1 MEIHRM
7 LALSTAHLS
16 QATLEKGTD
25 AFQLVTAFEKGEY
38 GWFVYVPEQQLLEEL
53 VEGLTEDVANCIRY
67 AAAQDMQWI
76 MFDRD
81 VDVIDQLASH

>member
-1 MEIHRM
+1 M

-25 AFQLVTAFEKGEY
+25 AFQRLSAFEKGEY
-38 GWFVYVPEQQLLEEL
+38 GWFVYVPEPQLLEEL
-53 VEGLTEDVANCIRY
+53 VEGLTDDIATCIRF

-81 VDVIDQLASH
+81 VDLIEQLASH

>member
-7 LALSTAHLS
+7 LAQSTAHLA
-16 QATLEKGTD
+16 QATLAKGAE
-25 AFQLVTAFEKGEY
+25 AFQRLSAFEKGEY
-38 GWFVYVPEQQLLEEL
+38 GWFVYVPEPQLLEEL
-53 VEGLTEDVANCIRY
+53 VEGLTEDVATCIRF

-81 VDVIDQLASH
+81 VDVISQLASH